1 MEKQEGNYLEVATI
15 KKVEEDGEYYQIEKQ
30 DGWMFCLAKK
40 YGITPKVGN
49 TVVIRSW
56 GGKFGQIMGVQIN
69 DKVAFDKTNTDM
81 EAEHKAF
88 CDNFH
93 REEWEG
99 YYKTLEAI
107 KTETPFETVDIS
119 GMSGGYEVACQRMLR
134 AGINYLKDKPDFHF
148 DYEGFERIYGIC
160 FTETP
165 WGKDLDKILM
175 EAVNNDCTGAM
186 HQCVIGHLSQIHKH
200 GLEWWLKQFPKER
213 RYKFP
218 TELPKPKCPNP
229 VALNVKDFTREGG
242 ENTK

>member
-1 MEKQEGNYLEVATI
+1 MQREGNSRLETA
-15 KKVEEDGEYYQIEKQ
+15 KIERVKTY
-30 DGWMFCLAKK
+30 DDSYEIMYNGCICICLDKK
-40 YGITPKVGN
+40 YGVIPKVGDSLMVN
-49 TVVIRSW
+49 IYRTN
-56 GGKFGQIMGVQIN
+56 QIMGIQVN
-69 DKVAFDKTNTDM
+69 DKIAFNKT
-81 EAEHKAF
+81 EADIEREHKIW
-88 CDNFH
+88 CENYH
-93 REEWEG
+93 RSEWEE
-99 YYKTLEAI
+99 YYKTLAKI
-107 KTETPFETVDIS
+107 KDEPAFETVDIS

-229 VALNVKDFTREGG
+229 VALNVKDFTRGDKE
-242 ENTK
+242 KV